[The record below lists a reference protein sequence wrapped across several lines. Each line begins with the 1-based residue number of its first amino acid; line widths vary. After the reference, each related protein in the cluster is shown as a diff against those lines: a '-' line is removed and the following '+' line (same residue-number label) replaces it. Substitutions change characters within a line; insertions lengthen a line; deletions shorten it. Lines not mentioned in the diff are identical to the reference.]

1 MEGKKPQ
8 LIIIDTDSG
17 FLKRYEE
24 DIIRRYSVNAEVQ
37 VITDPGFVDAYFSTE
52 QDPDLML
59 IDEASYGDGSQFEGH
74 SIGKIYLL
82 VPEVEMTKTY
92 PDNVTVLVEFM
103 PKEEIF
109 EKIDMALWSEDE
121 AESAAQAED
130 ETPAPKQT
138 RVVAV
143 YSPIGG
149 CGKSLVCVALA
160 RKLKMLDQKVLLVGC
175 DDTQSLS
182 VYLPG
187 ENYASP
193 ELAEKLIHP
202 DEDTYWTILQNIKTD
217 VVSYLLPFEKSLG
230 MMNIG
235 LEEFDVLIHTLVEKQ
250 DFDFIILDMGTRLT
264 REITERLNKIK
275 ALILLTEANVL
286 ANRKM
291 QKLLKNSELLPK
303 CQCMIIA
310 NEYQS
315 DDTRVLRDKVF
326 GTISPYPNW
335 EKALEDPVFYRLA
348 LALEESV

>member
-8 LIIIDTDSG
+8 LIIIDTASG
-17 FLKRYEE
+17 FLKQYEE

-37 VITDPGFVDAYFSTE
+37 VITDPGYVDAYFSTE

-59 IDEASYGDGSQFEGH
+59 IDEASYGDGSQFAGH
-74 SIGKIYLL
+74 SIRKIYLL

-92 PDNVTVLVEFM
+92 PDNVTVLVEYM
-103 PKEEIF
+103 PGEEIF
-109 EKIDMALWSEDE
+109 EKIDMALWATEVADPALSSEK
-121 AESAAQAED
+121 
-130 ETPAPKQT
+130 ETAAPKQT
-138 RVVAV
+138 KVVAV

-160 RKLKMLDQKVLLVGC
+160 RKLKMLDQKVLLIGC

-230 MMNIG
+230 TMHIG
-235 LEEFDVLIHTLVEKQ
+235 LNEFDVLIRTLEEKQ
-250 DFDFIILDMGTRLT
+250 DFDFIVLDIGTNLSL
-264 REITERLNKIK
+264 EMTERLNKLK
-275 ALILLTEANVL
+275 ALVLLTEANVL

-303 CQCMIIA
+303 CQCMIVA

-315 DDTRVLRDKVF
+315 DDTRILRDKVF
-326 GTISPYPNW
+326 GIISPYTSW

-348 LALEESV
+348 LALEENS

>member
-8 LIIIDTDSG
+8 LIIIDIASG
-17 FLKRYEE
+17 FLKHCEE
-24 DIIRRYSVNAEVQ
+24 DVIRRYSVNADVQ
-37 VITDPGFVDAYFSTE
+37 VITDPGFVDAYFSME
-52 QDPDLML
+52 QAPDLML
-59 IDEASYGDGSQFEGH
+59 IDEASYGDGSQFAGH
-74 SIGKIYLL
+74 AISKIYLL
-82 VPEVEMTKTY
+82 VPEAGMTKAY
-92 PDNVTVLVEFM
+92 PDNVTVLAEFL

-109 EKIDMALWSEDE
+109 EKIDMALWS
-121 AESAAQAED
+121 AEEPGSPRSEEKEPA
-130 ETPAPKQT
+130 APKQT

-160 RKLKMLDQKVLLVGC
+160 RKLKKLDQKVLLIGC

-230 MMNIG
+230 MMNVG
-235 LEEFDVLIHTLVEKQ
+235 LNEFDVLIDTLVEKQ
-250 DFDFIILDMGTRLT
+250 DFDFIVLDIGTCLR
-264 REITERLNKIK
+264 REMTQRLNKLR
-275 ALILLTEANVL
+275 ALVLLTEANVL

-291 QKLLKNSELLPK
+291 QKLLKNGELLPK
-303 CQCMIIA
+303 CQCMIVA

-315 DDTRVLRDKVF
+315 DDTRILRDKVF
-326 GTISPYPNW
+326 GTISPYSSW

-348 LALEESV
+348 LALEEGV

>member
-17 FLKRYEE
+17 FLKHCEE

-52 QDPDLML
+52 QNPDLML
-59 IDEASYGDGSQFEGH
+59 IDEGSYGDGSQFAGH
-74 SIGKIYLL
+74 SIGRIYLL
-82 VPEVEMTKTY
+82 VPEAGMTKTY
-92 PDNVTVLVEFM
+92 PDNVTVLMEFL
-103 PKEEIF
+103 PKEELF
-109 EKIDMALWSEDE
+109 EKIDMALWAGVEVEDAAS
-121 AESAAQAED
+121 AEKEPA
-130 ETPAPKQT
+130 APKQT
-138 RVVAV
+138 KVVAV

-160 RKLKMLDQKVLLVGC
+160 RKLKMLDQKVLLIGC

-187 ENYASP
+187 ESYASP

-230 MMNIG
+230 TMNVG
-235 LEEFDVLIHTLVEKQ
+235 LKEFDVLIRTLVEKQ
-250 DFDFIILDMGTRLT
+250 DFDFIVLDIGSCLS
-264 REITERLNKIK
+264 REMTERLNKLK

-303 CQCMIIA
+303 CQCMIVA

-315 DDTRVLRDKVF
+315 DDTRILRDKVF
-326 GTISPYPNW
+326 GIISPYSSW

-348 LALEESV
+348 LALEEGV